1 MESTDTTVQPRW
13 FATTRWSLVLRAGDD
28 SPEARQALEQLCLLY
43 WYPLF
48 TFARCIGHT
57 REEAEDLTQGFFAQ
71 LLARRSLQTI
81 SRVGGR
87 FRSFLLVAFKHF
99 VANQS
104 ARNRTRKRGG
114 DAPHLALDVPACGE
128 LIDAALNDRL
138 TPDRLFDR
146 AWGLVVLGRAQAAL
160 RTEYDNAGRRPV
172 FEKLMQFLPGE
183 TANES
188 QIDAARATGMTE
200 GAFRMELHR
209 FKQRLARAIRDE
221 VAETIGPNGV
231 VDQEVR
237 SLLAAFRN
245 SV

>member
-1 MESTDTTVQPRW
+1 MESTDTTAQPRW

-48 TFARCIGHT
+48 TFARRIGHT

-87 FRSFLLVAFKHF
+87 FRSFLLVAFKHY
-99 VANQS
+99 AGNQS
-104 ARNRTRKRGG
+104 ARDRARKRGG
-114 DAPHLALDVPACGE
+114 DVPHLVLDMPAGGE
-128 LIDAALNDRL
+128 LIDNASNERL
-138 TPDRLFDR
+138 TPDQMFDR
-146 AWGLVVLGRAQAAL
+146 AWGMVVLERAQTAL
-160 RTEYDNAGRRPV
+160 RAEYEKAGRRPV
-172 FEKLMQFLPGE
+172 HEKLTQFLPGE

-188 QIDAARATGMTE
+188 QIDAARSTGMSE

-209 FKQRLARAIRDE
+209 FKQRLARAIREE
-221 VAETIGPNGV
+221 VAETIGPDGD

-237 SLLAAFRN
+237 SLLAVFRDRA
-245 SV
+245 